1 MVKQVSAVKE
11 DTIQA
16 IKDGQPSLVG
26 NMIVI
31 NAVLEEMLTN
41 NDKCN
46 ASMLATARRLVLEA
60 HDQLDTLIALK
71 KELQVTINR
80 PSWSTFFCGDVRR
93 TSDIM
98 ADIDVILNL
107 LSSGKR

>member
-31 NAVLEEMLTN
+31 NAVWEEMLTN

-46 ASMLATARRLVLEA
+46 ASMLAAARRLVLEA

-71 KELQVTINR
+71 KELQVAINR
-80 PSWSTFFCGDVRR
+80 PSWSTFFCSDVRR